1 MKKGIIFALL
11 SYVLWGLF
19 PIYWKQLLH
28 VDSFQVIAHRIVWSL
43 AFVLVVQIIRKG
55 LGKSGSFTISFDQ
68 IKIYLLAGIFI
79 GINWFLYVWA
89 VNSGHIVDASLG
101 YFINP
106 LITVLFGLLFLK
118 EPIKNVQWV
127 ALMLA
132 FAGVA
137 YLGFCT
143 GGIPWISLVLAFSFS
158 VYGLIKKKG
167 KLDPFQ
173 GLMVETAALTLPS
186 LIYLGRCQIN
196 GMAAFGNL
204 DAKTSALLAGGGIIT
219 TLPLVFFAA
228 ASQKIPLS
236 LIGILQFLSPTLQL
250 ICGIFIYNEP
260 FQKPQQIAFLLVWLG
275 VIIFLYSRL
284 NTPKKPG

>member
-43 AFVLVVQIIRKG
+43 AFVFLVQMIRKW
-55 LGKSGSFTISFDQ
+55 LGKSGCFSFPIDQ
-68 IKIYLLAGIFI
+68 LKIYLLAGIFI

-89 VNSGHIVDASLG
+89 VNTGHIVDASLG

-106 LITVLFGLLFLK
+106 LITVLFGLLYLK
-118 EPIKNVQWV
+118 EPIKNAQWV

-132 FAGVA
+132 FSGVCF
-137 YLGFCT
+137 LGIST
-143 GGIPWISLVLAFSFS
+143 GGIPWISLVLALSFS
-158 VYGLIKKKG
+158 IYGLIKKKG

-173 GLMVETAALTLPS
+173 GLMIETAALTFPS
-186 LIYLGRCQIN
+186 LIYLGWNQIM
-196 GMAAFGNL
+196 GMAAFGNI
-204 DAKTSALLAGGGIIT
+204 DGKTSALLAGGGIIT

-228 ASQKIPLS
+228 ASQRIPLS

-250 ICGIFIYNEP
+250 LCGIFIYDEP
-260 FQKPQQIAFLLVWLG
+260 FHKAQKITFLLVWLG
-275 VIIFLYSRL
+275 VIIFLFSRL
-284 NTPKKPG
+284 NNRK